1 MKERITITILLL
13 VINLNLFS
21 QLETFYVSPNQTD
34 PDYTIQDSN
43 YIAIN
48 ASTQINKLFLFFGG
62 SFSSP
67 GNYKFICKVAAD
79 LGYDAISL
87 CYPNGVPVYPLGS
100 TADSLVLDK
109 FRQEICFGTPR
120 SIFVSVDT
128 LNSIYT
134 RTLKL
139 VQYLSVTYPSQNW
152 GQYLLTATTLDWS
165 KIAVSGH
172 SQGSGHAAYLAKY
185 FQVERNVMFSGPNDY
200 SSHHNRSAHW
210 LRQAGATPTSK
221 QFVFLHL
228 QDEAVPFSHQ
238 FENISGL
245 GMLQTDDT
253 TIVDN
258 SIPPYSNSHCLYSNI
273 EPSVTGKYHSST
285 CVGIY
290 TPMNS
295 GDTVFLP
302 VWQYMLTTS
311 VTTGITN
318 LNIDI
323 PEIRMYPNPTT
334 GIFTVE
340 GENIQSVEIINITGQ
355 TVYKIKD
362 KKKKVKIDLS
372 GQPKGIYF
380 VKIQSDNLIRI
391 EKIIIE

>member
-79 LGYDAISL
+79 MGYDAISL

-139 VQYLSVTYPSQNW
+139 IQYLSVTYPSQNW

-172 SQGSGHAAYLAKY
+172 SQGSGHAAYLAIYANNVCNNRDNKLKY
-185 FQVERNVMFSGPNDY
+185 
-200 SSHHNRSAHW
+200 
-210 LRQAGATPTSK
+210 
-221 QFVFLHL
+221 
-228 QDEAVPFSHQ
+228 
-238 FENISGL
+238 
-245 GMLQTDDT
+245 
-253 TIVDN
+253 
-258 SIPPYSNSHCLYSNI
+258 
-273 EPSVTGKYHSST
+273 
-285 CVGIY
+285 
-290 TPMNS
+290 
-295 GDTVFLP
+295 
-302 VWQYMLTTS
+302 
-311 VTTGITN
+311 
-318 LNIDI
+318 
-323 PEIRMYPNPTT
+323 
-334 GIFTVE
+334 
-340 GENIQSVEIINITGQ
+340 
-355 TVYKIKD
+355 
-362 KKKKVKIDLS
+362 
-372 GQPKGIYF
+372 
-380 VKIQSDNLIRI
+380 
-391 EKIIIE
+391 